1 MAWSKPKPIAEATRA
16 FFSEGAAGLLAQAKL
31 QVEENYGL
39 KPGYN
44 VNLICQKLADL
55 ELPEGVYAECGVFQ
69 GTTLFAVAT
78 FLKIIGSDRMLYGF
92 DSFGGFPGSE
102 IDHRDAPQ
110 FFGELLD
117 KELITEEHYRKAAE
131 RTADFTD
138 SHHLQGEYFLDVKSV
153 IDIAERFENV
163 RLVKGAFADS
173 LDSFD
178 EPIAVLFLDCDL
190 YQSYMDC
197 LTALYDQVVPGG
209 VVIFDEYY
217 SLKYPG
223 ACWAVAEFFVER
235 PGVFEVYHTDEG
247 FERWCFVKPP
257 EGDIET
263 RRSQ

>member
-1 MAWSKPKPIAEATRA
+1 MAWTKPKGIAEAVRS
-16 FFSEGAAGLLAQAKL
+16 FFSEGVARLVSKARLHVA
-31 QVEENYGL
+31 ENYGL
-39 KPGYN
+39 TPGNN
-44 VNLICQKLADL
+44 VNLICQKLSMP

-78 FLKIIGSDRMLYGF
+78 FLKNIGSDRRLYGF
-92 DSFGGFPGSE
+92 DSFEGFPGSE
-102 IDHRDAPQ
+102 IDYRDAPE

-117 KELITEEHYRKAAE
+117 KGLITEEHYRKAAE

-138 SHHLQGEYFLDVKSV
+138 KSHLQSEYFLDVKSV
-153 IDIAERFENV
+153 LDVAGRFENV

-173 LDSFD
+173 LKDFD

-197 LTALYDQVVPGG
+197 LAALYDQVVSSG

-223 ACWAVAEFFVER
+223 ACWAVAEFFADR
-235 PGVFEVYHTDEG
+235 QGTFEVYQTDEG
-247 FERWCFVKPP
+247 FQRWCFVKP
-257 EGDIET
+257 G
-263 RRSQ
+263 